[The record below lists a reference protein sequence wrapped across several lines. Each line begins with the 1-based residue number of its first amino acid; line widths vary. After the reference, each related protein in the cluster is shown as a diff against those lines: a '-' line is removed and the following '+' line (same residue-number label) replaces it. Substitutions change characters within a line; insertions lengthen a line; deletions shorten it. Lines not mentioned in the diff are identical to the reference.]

1 MRESAA
7 MQMAFSASPSPL
19 WTAMISWC
27 IYWIT
32 ETCLEVCHNVSSL
45 QRSSGAHF
53 SNGADKIE
61 TRLERCLSGLRGCC
75 RILTNFWKPQNNVW
89 LQNDRKRVSQ
99 STETSKSLFGRQ
111 PEEWG
116 KCQTVCKPV
125 GHKRTETFFRNP
137 QRGVY
142 MVPKTSF
149 PHTNL
154 VILVFRVYEFRVP

>member
-1 MRESAA
+1 
-7 MQMAFSASPSPL
+7 MAISASPSPL
-19 WTAMISWC
+19 CGPISLSQTRAYVRYCKKQTNRLELKSWQNHRQD
-27 IYWIT
+27 YWKT
-32 ETCLEVCHNVSSL
+32 KEARYSHA
-45 QRSSGAHF
+45 SGF
-53 SNGADKIE
+53 WELRVSNGADKID
-61 TRLERCLSGLRGCC
+61 TGLERCLSGFRGCC
-75 RILTNFWKPQNNVW
+75 RFLTNFWNPQNNVW

-149 PHTNL
+149 PTQ
-154 VILVFRVYEFRVP
+154 IW